1 MATEIANTALM
12 HATSITATTKEA
24 PPMNKKQYEAEFIYQ
39 LSIQHFKSML
49 KQGLIT
55 PEQYARANA
64 NLLKKYKPL
73 LGRLFSDSA
82 CN

>member
-1 MATEIANTALM
+1 
-12 HATSITATTKEA
+12 
-24 PPMNKKQYEAEFIYQ
+24 MNKKQYEAEFIYQ